1 MYLRNEEKMP
11 GKLQYED
18 FYNNW
23 KDKDFKSKMR
33 INQKT
38 FDFALN
44 EIHDYYVSNKFETIS
59 NCF

>member
-23 KDKDFKSKMR
+23 KDEDFKSKMR
-33 INQKT
+33 INRKT

-44 EIHDYYVSNKFETIS
+44 EIHDYYVSTKFEIIS